1 MYELKVNRNDIKSL
15 EILLLFWVYKLEVK
29 YFDLK
34 FKNGYDIR
42 KYNQYKFPGRFY
54 FRINENEFLF
64 LKSKFSTSK
73 GGSRK
78 GHNVFTEY
86 NTFKY

>member
-34 FKNGYDIR
+34 FKNGYDNR
-42 KYNQYKFPGRFY
+42 KYNQYKF
-54 FRINENEFLF
+54 
-64 LKSKFSTSK
+64 
-73 GGSRK
+73 
-78 GHNVFTEY
+78 
-86 NTFKY
+86 